1 MDLFSEDLFN
11 VFEETE
17 KPVKG
22 KKRKRNEQKAGEDGA
37 GCSDEAKKLK
47 IESTDADTSVAAT
60 SANEASAGPSSELK
74 EEKKASDDATAES
87 QESEM

>member
-22 KKRKRNEQKAGEDGA
+22 KKRKRHEQKAGEDGA
-37 GCSDEAKKLK
+37 VCSDEAKKLK
-47 IESTDADTSVAAT
+47 IENMDADSSVAAM

-74 EEKKASDDATAES
+74 AEIKASEKDTTES
-87 QESEM
+87 QENEM